1 MNRKSNDKRAEGRRE
16 FLHYAL
22 GVAGVSLLETR
33 LELPVFPMSHSQL
46 HSTDAAHSAVMMS
59 TAAGAFL
66 SSLSPDQRARATFA
80 FEDEQ
85 RFDWHF
91 IPRARKGIPF
101 KDLDSAQRLLG
112 NALLGAGLGQ
122 RGLIRAATI
131 MSLDAILREMEQGSG
146 PVRDPELYFLS
157 IFGDARS
164 TKPWGWRV
172 EGHHVALNFT
182 LVEGKTIAST
192 PAFFGANPAEVLQGA
207 RKGLRALAPEEDLA
221 RLLIKSLDDR
231 QRTQAVVSE
240 KAPTDI
246 LSTNLRK
253 AEPLKPAGLQ
263 TSKLGQKQQEILMSL
278 VSEYVARH
286 APDIAAARLDR
297 VRAAG
302 LGNIYFAWAGG
313 FEKGQPH
320 YYRIQGPSFLVE
332 YDNVQNNAN
341 HIHTVW
347 RDFNSDFGADL
358 LALHYKQDHR

>member
-1 MNRKSNDKRAEGRRE
+1 MKKKSNDKSTEGRRE
-16 FLHYAL
+16 FLHSAL
-22 GVAGVSLLETR
+22 GVAGVSLLESR
-33 LELPVFPMSHSQL
+33 VYPMSHSQL
-46 HSTDAAHSAVMMS
+46 HPPDTGHSAMMMS
-59 TAAGAFL
+59 TAAEAFI

-80 FEDEQ
+80 FADEQ
-85 RFDWHF
+85 RLDWHF
-91 IPRARKGIPF
+91 IPRVRKGIPF
-101 KDLDSAQRLLG
+101 KDLDPAQRLLG
-112 NALLGAGLGQ
+112 NSLLGAGLGQ

-131 MSLDAILREMEQGSG
+131 MSLDAILREMEQGTG

-164 TKPWGWRV
+164 AKPWGWRV

-182 LVEGKTIAST
+182 LVEGKTVAST
-192 PAFFGANPAEVLQGA
+192 PAFFGANPAEVLQGT
-207 RKGLRALAPEEDLA
+207 RKGLRTLAPEEDLA
-221 RLLIKSLDDR
+221 RTLIKSLDDK

-240 KAPTDI
+240 SAPSDI

-263 TSKLGQKQQEILMSL
+263 TSKLGQKQQEILMTL
-278 VSEYVARH
+278 LSEYASRH

-302 LGNIYFAWAGG
+302 LGNIFFAWAGG
-313 FEKGQPH
+313 FEKGQAH

-332 YDNVQNNAN
+332 YDNIQNNAN

-347 RDFNSDFGADL
+347 RDFNSDFGADV

>member
-1 MNRKSNDKRAEGRRE
+1 MKKKSNDKSTEGRRE
-16 FLHYAL
+16 FLHAAL
-22 GVAGVSLLETR
+22 GVAGVSLLES
-33 LELPVFPMSHSQL
+33 PVFPMSHSQV
-46 HSTDAAHSAVMMS
+46 HPPDASPSALMMS
-59 TAAGAFL
+59 TAAEAFI

-85 RFDWHF
+85 RLDWHF
-91 IPRARKGIPF
+91 IPRVRKGIPF
-101 KDLDSAQRLLG
+101 KDLDPAQRLLG
-112 NALLGAGLGQ
+112 NSLLGAGLGQ

-131 MSLDAILREMEQGSG
+131 MSLDAILREMEQGKG

-164 TKPWGWRV
+164 AKPWGWRV

-182 LVEGKTIAST
+182 LLEGKSVAST

-221 RLLIKSLDDR
+221 RSLIKSLDDK
-231 QRTQAVVSE
+231 QRAQAVVSE
-240 KAPTDI
+240 NAPSDI

-263 TSKLGQKQQEILMSL
+263 TSKLGQKQQEILMIL
-278 VSEYVARH
+278 LSEYASRH

-302 LGNIYFAWAGG
+302 LGNIFFAWAGG
-313 FEKGQPH
+313 FEKGQAH

-332 YDNVQNNAN
+332 YDNIQNNAN

>member
-1 MNRKSNDKRAEGRRE
+1 MKRKSNDQNTEGRRE
-16 FLHYAL
+16 FLQATL
-22 GVAGVSLLETR
+22 GIAGVSLLESPALAMR
-33 LELPVFPMSHSQL
+33 YPQAPSGNGSHSA
-46 HSTDAAHSAVMMS
+46 SMMS
-59 TAAGAFL
+59 TAADAFI
-66 SSLSPDQRARATFA
+66 SSLSADQRAKASFA

-85 RFDWHF
+85 RLDWHF

-101 KDLDSAQRLLG
+101 KELDPPQRLLG
-112 NALLGAGLGQ
+112 NALMSAGLGQ

-131 MSLDAILREMEQGSG
+131 MSLDAILREIEQGKG

-164 TKPWGWRV
+164 AKPWGWRV
-172 EGHHVALNFT
+172 EGHHVSLNFT
-182 LVEGKTIAST
+182 LIDGKHIAST
-192 PAFFGANPAEVLQGA
+192 PAFFGANPAEALQGP

-221 RLLIKSLDDR
+221 RLLIKSLDDK
-231 QRTQAVVSE
+231 QRAQAVVSQS
-240 KAPTDI
+240 APTDI

-263 TSKLGQKQQEILMSL
+263 TSKLGQKQQDILMTL
-278 VSEYVARH
+278 LSEYASRH

-302 LGNIYFAWAGG
+302 LANIFFAWAGG

-320 YYRIQGPSFLVE
+320 YYRIQSTAFLVE
-332 YDNVQNNAN
+332 YDNIQNNAN

-347 RDFNSDFGADL
+347 RDFNSDFGADV

>member
-1 MNRKSNDKRAEGRRE
+1 MKKKSNDKSADGRRE
-16 FLHYAL
+16 FLQSAL
-22 GVAGVSLLETR
+22 GVAGVSLLES
-33 LELPVFPMSHSQL
+33 PVFPMSHSQVHL
-46 HSTDAAHSAVMMS
+46 NDGGHSAVMMS
-59 TAAGAFL
+59 TAAEAFI
-66 SSLSPDQRARATFA
+66 SSLSPDQRARATFG

-85 RFDWHF
+85 RLDWHF
-91 IPRARKGIPF
+91 IPRVRKGIPF
-101 KDLDSAQRLLG
+101 KDLDPAQRLLG

-131 MSLDAILREMEQGSG
+131 MSLDAILREMEQGKG

-164 TKPWGWRV
+164 GKPWGWRV

-182 LVEGKTIAST
+182 LLEGKAIAST

-221 RLLIKSLDDR
+221 RLLIKSLDDK
-231 QRTQAVVSE
+231 QRAQAVVSE
-240 KAPTDI
+240 SAPTDI

-263 TSKLGQKQQEILMSL
+263 TSKLGQKQQDILMTL
-278 VSEYVARH
+278 LSEYASRH

-302 LGNIYFAWAGG
+302 LGNIFLAWAGG

-347 RDFNSDFGADL
+347 RDFTSDFGADL

>member
-1 MNRKSNDKRAEGRRE
+1 MKSNDKIAEGRRE
-16 FLHYAL
+16 FLHSAL
-22 GVAGVSLLETR
+22 GVAGVSLLKS
-33 LELPVFPMSHSQL
+33 PVFPMSHSQIQ
-46 HSTDAAHSAVMMS
+46 SNGAVHSATMMS
-59 TAAGAFL
+59 AAANAFI
-66 SSLSPDQRARATFA
+66 SSLSSDQRARATFA

-85 RFDWHF
+85 RLDWHF
-91 IPRARKGIPF
+91 IPRVRKGIPF
-101 KDLDSAQRLLG
+101 KDLDAAQRLLG

-131 MSLDAILREMEQGSG
+131 MSLDAILRELEQGKG

-157 IFGDARS
+157 IFGDAKS
-164 TKPWGWRV
+164 SAPWGWRV

-192 PAFFGANPAEVLQGA
+192 PAFFGANPAEVLEGA

-221 RLLIKSLDDR
+221 RSLIKSLDDK
-231 QRTQAVVSE
+231 QRAQAVVTE
-240 KAPTDI
+240 KAPSDI

-263 TSKLGQKQQEILMSL
+263 TSKLGQKQQEILMTL
-278 VSEYVARH
+278 LGEYASRH

-313 FEKGQPH
+313 FEKGQGH

>member
-1 MNRKSNDKRAEGRRE
+1 
-16 FLHYAL
+16 
-22 GVAGVSLLETR
+22 
-33 LELPVFPMSHSQL
+33 
-46 HSTDAAHSAVMMS
+46 MMS
-59 TAAGAFL
+59 ATAGAFID
-66 SSLSPDQRARATFA
+66 SLSAEQRARATFG

-101 KDLDSAQRLLG
+101 KDLDATQRLLG

-122 RGLIRAATI
+122 RGVIQAATI
-131 MSLDAILREMEQGSG
+131 MSLDAVLREIEQGKG

-157 IFGDARS
+157 IFGDSRS

-172 EGHHVALNFT
+172 EGHHIALNFT

-192 PAFFGANPAEVLQGA
+192 PAFLGANPSEVLQGP

-221 RLLIKSLDDR
+221 RQLIKSLDDK
-231 QRTQAVVSE
+231 QRAQAVVSQS
-240 KAPTDI
+240 APSDI

-253 AEPLKPAGLQ
+253 AEPLKPAGLA
-263 TSKLGQKQQEILMSL
+263 TARLGQKQQEILMTL
-278 VSEYVARH
+278 LTEYASRH

-302 LGNIYFAWAGG
+302 LGNIFFAWAGG

-341 HIHTVW
+341 HINTVW
-347 RDFNSDFGADL
+347 RDFSSDFGVDL
-358 LALHYKQDHR
+358 LAMHYKQDHR

>member
-1 MNRKSNDKRAEGRRE
+1 MTKPSNDKRSAGRRE
-16 FLHYAL
+16 FLQSTL
-22 GVAGVSLLETR
+22 GIAGVSLLESPA
-33 LELPVFPMSHSQL
+33 LAMNFPQSPSSSGSQ
-46 HSTDAAHSAVMMS
+46 SGSMMS
-59 TAAGAFL
+59 AAADAFV
-66 SSLSPDQRARATFA
+66 SSLSAGQRAKATFA

-85 RFDWHF
+85 RLDWHF

-101 KDLDSAQRLLG
+101 KELDSAQRLLG
-112 NALLGAGLGQ
+112 NALMSAGLGQ

-131 MSLDAILREMEQGSG
+131 MSLDAILRELEQGKG

-164 TKPWGWRV
+164 SNPWGWRV

-182 LVEGKTIAST
+182 LVEGRHIAST

-221 RLLIKSLDDR
+221 RLLVKSLDDKER
-231 QRTQAVVSE
+231 AQAVVSQS
-240 KAPTDI
+240 APTDI

-263 TSKLGQKQQEILMSL
+263 TSKLGQKQQDILMTL
-278 VSEYVARH
+278 LSEYASRH

-297 VRAAG
+297 VRAGG
-302 LGNIYFAWAGG
+302 LANIFFAWAGG